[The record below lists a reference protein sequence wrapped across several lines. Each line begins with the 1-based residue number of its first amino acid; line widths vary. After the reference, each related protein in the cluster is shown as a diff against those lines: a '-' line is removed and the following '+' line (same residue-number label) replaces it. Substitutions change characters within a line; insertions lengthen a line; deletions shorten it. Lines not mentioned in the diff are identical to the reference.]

1 MNIKKLLTAFGCCI
15 ILFANQG
22 CENKT
27 KKTKTLATPALY
39 DLNNPTIFSLPIG
52 LAEISGIAYYPKD
65 SSVFA
70 IIDEAGTLFK
80 IYLNGTGIIKKWTYD
95 KKEDF
100 EDIIMVDST
109 FYVLISNGDLESLKF
124 SGDSI
129 ITNKSDLAGNSKK
142 VNEFETLYHDD
153 SLGIILMCKECE
165 DDQKSKVTAIKYNP
179 DSMNYRLGLFS
190 INAEQVTKLSGEK
203 KLHLKPSAAA
213 IHPVTKELYII
224 SSVNKLLLIADKSG
238 NVKEVYPLDPV
249 IYKQPEGI
257 TFTPWGDLLISNE
270 AAESGN
276 PNILILKSKKKG

>member
-1 MNIKKLLTAFGCCI
+1 MVIKKLLTAIGCCA
-15 ILFANQG
+15 ILLAYQS
-22 CENKT
+22 CDT
-27 KKTKTLATPALY
+27 KKSKPLPIPALY
-39 DLNNPTIFSLPIG
+39 DLNNPTIFSLPVG
-52 LAEISGIAYYPKD
+52 LAEISGMAYYPKD

-80 IYLNGTGIIKKWTYD
+80 IYLNGTGTIKKWTYN

-100 EDIIMVDST
+100 EDIVMVDST
-109 FYVLISNGDLESLKF
+109 FYVLISNGDIASLQF

-129 ITNKSDLAGNSKK
+129 LVNKSNLAGNSKK
-142 VNEFETLYHDD
+142 VNEFETLYYDD

-165 DDQKSKVTAIKYNP
+165 EDDKKKVTAIRYNP
-179 DSMNYRLGLFS
+179 DSSNYQQNLYS
-190 INAEQVTKLSGEK
+190 INTEEVIKMTGEK

-213 IHPVTKELYII
+213 IHPITKDLYII
-224 SSVNKLLLIADKSG
+224 ASVNRLLLIADRSG
-238 NVKEVYPLDPV
+238 NVKEVYPLDPL